1 MTGDEKTSSNV
12 GTLPPVQCFTSY
24 PKEKHNLNLIPHW
37 GGMNIQTTNTVASVS
52 KDREAE
58 QRIILFTM
66 RVLETRLIQLES
78 CD

>member
-1 MTGDEKTSSNV
+1 
-12 GTLPPVQCFTSY
+12 
-24 PKEKHNLNLIPHW
+24 
-37 GGMNIQTTNTVASVS
+37 MNIQTTNTVASVS

-78 CD
+78 CDWIVFSQQPKSTMTSIAARQ